1 MSSIEQLEQMSKI
14 MLKYTSKFGAHW
26 HCLTYIGK
34 ILLKIL
40 INITII
46 ILAFS
51 IKQSVIVTLDSDSLH
66 SLIIHTISRLNP

>member
-34 ILLKIL
+34 SCWKFSKIFAIMVRLESENKESLTIL
-40 INITII
+40 NI
-46 ILAFS
+46 AG
-51 IKQSVIVTLDSDSLH
+51 
-66 SLIIHTISRLNP
+66 